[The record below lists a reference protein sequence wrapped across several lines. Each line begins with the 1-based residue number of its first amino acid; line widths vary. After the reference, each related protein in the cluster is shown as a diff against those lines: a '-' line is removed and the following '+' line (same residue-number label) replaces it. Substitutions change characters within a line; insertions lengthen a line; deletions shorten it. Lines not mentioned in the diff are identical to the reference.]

1 MIRIFKVKPDHDN
14 IRVDR
19 WFKINISKIPQSL
32 IQKFLRLGKIKV
44 NKKKVKN
51 SYRLYKNDKVYLYDI
66 NIKNDL
72 KKNLF
77 LPSKELVK
85 SKENEIIFNND
96 DYIVINKSPGVAV
109 QGGTKSFK
117 NLMDIY
123 SKSKFFKNSKPYT
136 VHRLDKETSGVMIIA
151 KNRKYAQL
159 FTSLFRIRKIY
170 KTYLAICIGEIKN
183 IKGILV
189 DNLEKKENNK
199 KIYEKAIT
207 NYKVLN
213 KNSQFSLVELKPLTG
228 RKHQLRKQTSLIG
241 HPIVGDDKYSTNQ
254 KKTKKLMLHASSIK
268 FKINGKNLE
277 YSANLPDHFLK
288 FLRSTN
294 LNYLS
299 I

>member
-1 MIRIFKVKPDHDN
+1 
-14 IRVDR
+14 
-19 WFKINISKIPQSL
+19 
-32 IQKFLRLGKIKV
+32 
-44 NKKKVKN
+44 
-51 SYRLYKNDKVYLYDI
+51 
-66 NIKNDL
+66 
-72 KKNLF
+72 
-77 LPSKELVK
+77 
-85 SKENEIIFNND
+85 
-96 DYIVINKSPGVAV
+96 
-109 QGGTKSFK
+109 
-117 NLMDIY
+117 MDIY
-123 SKSKFFKNSKPYT
+123 SKSKFFENSKPYT

-170 KTYLAICIGEIKN
+170 KTYLAICVGEMKG

-241 HPIVGDDKYSTNQ
+241 HPIVGDDKYSTTQ
-254 KKTKKLMLHASSIK
+254 KKSKKLMLHASNIK
-268 FKINGKNLE
+268 FKIAGKNLE

-288 FLRSTN
+288 FLKSTN